1 MEMIFSG
8 HDYRYAV
15 EQSLLAFFPNE
26 RPVYG
31 GADPNTARVALT
43 PTEAGCAA
51 ETVLTVDGR
60 TARGEARLNIPAGA
74 DGYERERLKQRAVKL
89 SFFQAARALTLS
101 LIHI

>member
-43 PTEAGCAA
+43 PAGAGCAA

-60 TARGEARLNIPAGA
+60 TAGGRPAWISPPGRTA
-74 DGYERERLKQRAVKL
+74 TSG
-89 SFFQAARALTLS
+89 SG
-101 LIHI
+101 